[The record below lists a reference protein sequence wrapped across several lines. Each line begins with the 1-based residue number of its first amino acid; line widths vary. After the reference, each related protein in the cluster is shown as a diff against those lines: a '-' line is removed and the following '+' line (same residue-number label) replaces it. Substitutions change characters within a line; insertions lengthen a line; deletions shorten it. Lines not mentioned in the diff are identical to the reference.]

1 MTMKKRIQS
10 RLNPSNEIIVE
21 NFDAYGASVEIE
33 LATDRKMNITINHD
47 TVPVLMRREVKP

>member
-1 MTMKKRIQS
+1 MKKRNQPQ
-10 RLNPSNEIIVE
+10 LNLSNEIIVE

-33 LATDRKMNITINHD
+33 LATDRKMDITINHD